1 MTAGRLVAAAAAAV
15 AAAMSDGV
23 STGMDLALPRSALSA
38 ATTGFP
44 VGIALEEADLS
55 IGSAAAADALP
66 AFHEEDLTG
75 SCAASGVSG
84 VSCTGMGTG
93 FEAAGAAREGSV
105 AADAAFLAA
114 SRSAARSPARDE
126 AESERCRT
134 RRRSEEVSAL
144 ASLALPLAEE
154 AAEEEAVEEA
164 EGERLRRG
172 AAREVEVA
180 WSLTLSALL
189 RELATRLMAACS
201 ASGLSTVANGS
212 STGAQGCAAGA
223 SAATAL
229 SAVCWVSWI
238 C

>member
-55 IGSAAAADALP
+55 TGSAAAADALP
-66 AFHEEDLTG
+66 AFHEDDLTG
-75 SCAASGVSG
+75 SCAASG

-144 ASLALPLAEE
+144 ASLALALAED

-180 WSLTLSALL
+180 WSLTWSALL